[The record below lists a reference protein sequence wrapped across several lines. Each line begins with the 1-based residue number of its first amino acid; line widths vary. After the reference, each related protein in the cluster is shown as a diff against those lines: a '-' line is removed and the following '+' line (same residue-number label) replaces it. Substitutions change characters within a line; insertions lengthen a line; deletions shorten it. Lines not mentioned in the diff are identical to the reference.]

1 LQRQTDPKFEGSIPD
16 TVKTI
21 NNWHKNICF
30 IIEQVASNKS
40 RLVLKNI
47 LQNAQTLQLF
57 AKLTKTKFLQ
67 KVPSW
72 KAWLMR
78 PSGLINIERKHQHF

>member
-1 LQRQTDPKFEGSIPD
+1 MRWTDPKFDGSNPEIF
-16 TVKTI
+16 KTI
-21 NNWHKNICF
+21 NNWQKNICF
-30 IIEQVASNKS
+30 IIEQVSSNKS

-47 LQNAQTLQLF
+47 LQNAQTLKLF
-57 AKLTKTKFLQ
+57 AKLIKTKFLQ

-78 PSGLINIERKHQHF
+78 PSGLINIERKHEHF